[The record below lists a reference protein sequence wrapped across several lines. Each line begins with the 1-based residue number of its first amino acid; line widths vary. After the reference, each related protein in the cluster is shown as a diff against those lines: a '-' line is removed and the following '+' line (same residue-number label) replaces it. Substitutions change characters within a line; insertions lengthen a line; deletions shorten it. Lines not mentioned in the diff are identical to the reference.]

1 MNTAL
6 IVKDTLPRKNFSAIS
21 QLGLK
26 ALNLALAHVAALG
39 PRLPPGMVEDLLAD
53 VEKLGDV
60 VPSAKQA
67 RSESVAATSAQNVAL
82 AEGHTRVRQV
92 RAAVRRAKAPADVKR
107 AFGIGRRTRTHV
119 VSDVKAA
126 IQQILDRA
134 KEKPAEAESLGIM
147 KKDLD
152 GLTLALAAI
161 TDADTKQEQKRA
173 SAPLTTQ
180 ERNRIG
186 NRILAAVARIEGA
199 GRLEFANDDVKRA
212 SFEALGAG
220 PRIRRNMVSGSSAAE
235 AAASG

>member
-1 MNTAL
+1 MTATL
-6 IVKDTLPRKNFSAIS
+6 IVKTSYPRKGFSAIT

-26 ALNLALAHVAALG
+26 ALNLALTHAAALG
-39 PRLPPGMVEDLLAD
+39 SRLPQGLAEGLTSDIESLGEVIPG
-53 VEKLGDV
+53 
-60 VPSAKQA
+60 AKQA
-67 RSESVAATSAQNVAL
+67 RSEAVAATSGQFAAL
-82 AEGHTRVRQV
+82 ADGHVRAKQV
-92 RAAVRRAKAPADVKR
+92 RAALRRVKAPADVKR
-107 AFGIGRRTRTHV
+107 AYGVGRKMRKDS

-134 KEKPAEAESLGIM
+134 KEKPAEAESLGIA

-152 GLTLALAAI
+152 GLELSLAAI

-180 ERNRIG
+180 QRNRIG

-199 GRLEFANDDVKRA
+199 GRLEFANDPVKRA

-220 PRIRRNMVSGSSAAE
+220 PRVRRRVDAESGATEVVVSG
-235 AAASG
+235 